1 MVPLGVEILNCSD
14 ALDVQVLT
22 SHMDHTQDASI
33 LVWWVAYHGLN
44 YVSFQ
49 PISSQSLK
57 ENILFEEVFT
67 NQVTLLE
74 HLGDQ
79 WPFPVIECIL

>member
-1 MVPLGVEILNCSD
+1 MVPLGVEILNCPD

-33 LVWWVAYHGLN
+33 LVLWVAYLGLN
-44 YVSFQ
+44 YVSFK

-57 ENILFEEVFT
+57 ENIFFEGSIHQSSHIPEAFWRSMAVSS
-67 NQVTLLE
+67 
-74 HLGDQ
+74 G
-79 WPFPVIECIL
+79 

>member
-1 MVPLGVEILNCSD
+1 MVPVGVEILNCSD

-57 ENILFEEVFT
+57 ENILFEGSIHQSSHIAGAF
-67 NQVTLLE
+67 
-74 HLGDQ
+74 
-79 WPFPVIECIL
+79 WRSMAISSR